1 MIKYCRL
8 FFAASLLLTSVFG
21 LAQNKP
27 IDAPKVLSLQPSAVP
42 PIKLSAEVKKAMEM
56 VDSNQIRADVT
67 YLADD
72 KLQGRAPGTPGYQMA
87 VDYVVSRLKEIGVKP
102 AGENGTWVQTV
113 KFRKSLS
120 SDGLMTANGLD
131 LKKGT
136 DYSISSNPAKASV
149 NVTAG
154 LVFVGYGASEPKL
167 GYDDYAGVDV
177 KGKIVVVVSG
187 APDKFSSSV
196 SAHTRNRTQILKAA
210 SDHGAIGVLTTSVVD
225 PNAAGGAGASGGRGG
240 GGGGGGARAVN
251 NIVDENGK
259 TVVSSV
265 QYGNIDVNGTLGAEL
280 FATLATKVGKHA
292 QDILPQLK
300 AGTPNSFDLNTTV
313 NVSYTSTYQDMISYN
328 VVGTIEG
335 TDKKL
340 KKEYVVHSAHLDH
353 LGITRPVQGD
363 SINNGAHDNAVG
375 CASVLA
381 IANVYKNIKAK
392 PKRSILFIL
401 MTGEELGD
409 MGSSYFAKH
418 PTVPAGSMV
427 ADVNTDMPTII
438 APLLSVTAL
447 GAEHSSLATQ
457 VAQAAG
463 YFNLGVEDDPE
474 PAQARFTRSDQYSFV
489 VNGIPA
495 LHIKYGAKTADGK
508 NNLNDFVAVWRAK
521 YYHKPQDDINGIFD
535 FRAGKI
541 YAELNFLI
549 GYLVAQDPNRPTW
562 NKGDIFETN

>member
-1 MIKYCRL
+1 MIKLYKLL
-8 FFAASLLLTSVFG
+8 FTILFIGAIHTAFAQQL
-21 LAQNKP
+21 
-27 IDAPKVLSLQPSAVP
+27 
-42 PIKLSAEVKKAMEM
+42 KLSDEVKKAMDL

-72 KLQGRAPGTPGYQMA
+72 KLLGRAPGTPGYQMA
-87 VDYVVSRLKEIGVKP
+87 VDYVVGRLKGLGVKP

-113 KFRKSLS
+113 RFRKSFS
-120 SDGLMTANGLD
+120 SDGLMTMSDGTE
-131 LKKGT
+131 LKKGI
-136 DYSISSNPAKASV
+136 DYTISSNPSTAKVEA
-149 NVTAG
+149 NAQ

-196 SAHTRNRTQILKAA
+196 SAHTRNRTAIMKAA
-210 SDHGAIGVLTTSVVD
+210 SDHGAIGVLVATTDSV
-225 PNAAGGAGASGGRGG
+225 ARGGGRGGAGGGAGAPRGI
-240 GGGGGGARAVN
+240 N
-251 NIVDENGK
+251 NIVDEKGN

-265 QYGNIDVNGTLGAEL
+265 QYGNINVNGTLGYQGFNSLVKKA
-280 FATLATKVGKHA
+280 GKSL
-292 QDILPQLK
+292 QGILSQLK
-300 AGTPNSFDLNTTV
+300 GGTPNSFPLNTGV
-313 NVSYTSTYQDMISYN
+313 KVSYTSTYQDMLSYN

-335 TDKKL
+335 TDPKL

-353 LGITRPVQGD
+353 LGVGRPVQGD
-363 SINNGAHDNAVG
+363 SIYNGAHDNAVG
-375 CASVLA
+375 TASVLA
-381 IANVYKNIKAK
+381 IANIYKNIKLK
-392 PKRSILFIL
+392 PKRSIIFIL

-418 PTVPAGSMV
+418 PTVPVGSMV

-463 YFNLGVEDDPE
+463 YLGLGVEDDPE

-535 FRAGKI
+535 FRAGKT

-549 GYLVAQDPNRPTW
+549 GYLVAQDVNRPTW
-562 NKGDIFETN
+562 NTGDIFAEN